1 VVVVG
6 GGLVTVPVP
15 VLVPVA
21 VVVVLFT
28 ADGGHSIMNVVL
40 LPVPAIT
47 VTVLL
52 GLIVQVGGAVRV
64 RVSVTPLM

>member
-1 VVVVG
+1 V
-6 GGLVTVPVP
+6 LVP
-15 VLVPVA
+15 VPVA
-21 VVVVLFT
+21 VVVLLV
-28 ADGGHSIMNVVL
+28 DGGHSIMKVVL

-52 GLIVQVGGAVRV
+52 GLIVQVEGAVRV

>member
-1 VVVVG
+1 MRSTQPWLTVVVVG

-28 ADGGHSIMNVVL
+28 ADGGHSIMNVEL
-40 LPVPAIT
+40 TPVPAIT
-47 VTVLL
+47 VTLLL
-52 GLIVQVGGAVRV
+52 G
-64 RVSVTPLM
+64 

>member
-6 GGLVTVPVP
+6 GGLV
-15 VLVPVA
+15 PVA
-21 VVVVLFT
+21 VVLLVTV
-28 ADGGHSIMNVVL
+28 DVGHSIMKVELV
-40 LPVPAIT
+40 PVPAIT